1 MDALGQDE
9 RATYF
14 TAPVGGVECLSA
26 TFKRHRYQPHSHDT
40 FVVGTLWRGT
50 GTIFIRGRNHA
61 VRAGDLTLYNPFEV
75 HDGAPANDGF
85 SYRVSY
91 PTAALLREI
100 ASESTSLDRAG
111 TPTFREPI
119 VHDPR
124 GAALFFAVH
133 RLWEEKCTPM
143 EAEEKL
149 LAAYV
154 YCLSVH
160 AGVRF
165 PHAGSERGPVARIVE
180 LLSERFAE
188 RLTLDDLAA
197 EARLSRQ
204 RLIRAFHRRTG
215 MSPHAFLINRRVDA
229 AKAMLRSGLDPLS
242 VAMATGFSDQAH
254 LTRIFKARVGVPPG
268 AYRAAFAA

>member
-1 MDALGQDE
+1 MNALGQNE
-9 RATYF
+9 KATYF

-26 TFKRHRYQPHSHDT
+26 TFTRHRYQPHAHDT
-40 FVVGTLWRGT
+40 FVVGALSRGT
-50 GTIFIRGRNHA
+50 GTIFIRGRSHA

-91 PTAALLREI
+91 PSTALLRDI
-100 ASESTSLDRAG
+100 ASERTSLDRAG

-124 GAALFFAVH
+124 GAALFFAAH
-133 RLWEEKCTPM
+133 RLWEEKCSPM

-165 PHAGSERGPVARIVE
+165 PRSGSERGPVARIVE

-188 RLTLDDLAA
+188 RLTLEDLAM
-197 EARLSRQ
+197 EAGLSRQ

-215 MSPHAFLINRRVDA
+215 MTPHAFLVNRRVDA

>member
-1 MDALGQDE
+1 MNTLGQDE
-9 RATYF
+9 KAIYF

-26 TFKRHRYQPHSHDT
+26 TFKRHRYQPHAHDT
-40 FVVGTLWRGT
+40 FVVGALSHGT

-91 PTAALLREI
+91 PSTALLREI
-100 ASESTSLDRAG
+100 ATESTSLDRAG

-124 GAALFFAVH
+124 GAALFFAAH
-133 RLWEEKCTPM
+133 RLWEEKCSQM
-143 EAEEKL
+143 EAQERL
-149 LAAYV
+149 LCAYV

-165 PHAGSERGPVARIVE
+165 PRSSGERGPIARIVE

-188 RLTLDDLAA
+188 RLTLEELAI
-197 EARLSRQ
+197 EAGLSRQ

-215 MSPHAFLINRRVDA
+215 MTPHAFLVNRRVDA
-229 AKAMLRSGLDPLS
+229 AKAMLRSGFDPLS
-242 VAMATGFSDQAH
+242 AAMATGFSDQAH